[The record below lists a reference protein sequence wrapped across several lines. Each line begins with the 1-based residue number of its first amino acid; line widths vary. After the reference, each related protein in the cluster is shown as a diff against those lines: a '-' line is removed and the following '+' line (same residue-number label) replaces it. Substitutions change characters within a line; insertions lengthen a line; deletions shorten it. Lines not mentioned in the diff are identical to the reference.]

1 MQERIVSYTDAE
13 LNNLPELDINQIQN
27 IKDKDIEFDASND
40 IPDDVSNYVVN
51 CKETNSFKDAVKL
64 AYKKYN
70 DYQTSKII
78 DKFNN
83 NNSVLINLKPETA
96 KKIKSHKSWQT
107 MLSKEIEK
115 LVAGGIF

>member
-1 MQERIVSYTDAE
+1 MGRIVRYTSEE
-13 LNNLPELDINQIQN
+13 LKKIPSINITALPN
-27 IKDKDIEFDASND
+27 IIDDDIEFDASND

-115 LVAGGIF
+115 LVAGGVF